1 MLNGI
6 LDLIFI
12 VEEYITFRIPQAGFF
27 EHFYIN
33 IFSKYL
39 ISGMCYTYSVV
50 QGIYISLSGITITFN
65 RYIAIKY
72 HTKYSYLWSG
82 WRLILLSIWPLIIS
96 VCIFVIF
103 HKIEVEYT
111 LTDIGVISVQYKDL
125 ETNNLIFKIRLI
137 IYLFALCINIIL
149 NVILLY
155 TKKKKNNL
163 AIINKNIKKREMKLE
178 VTMAKFAIL
187 YCSFLTLLVCVE
199 IGMIVAV
206 ITKAIIV
213 AEILLTSYVFI
224 ESVMVF
230 FISYTLLYLSYD
242 FRRKFL
248 LFIGYSKLWFFG
260 IKSKTLVK
268 TIKIPANVIKSKFSS
283 SRS

>member
-1 MLNGI
+1 MYFEIKSVIIILKIYFGLCFVIDIFSFVLYILILFFIGNKIIKKDKTYSSGFYKIIMLNGI

-39 ISGMCYTYSVV
+39 ISGMC
-50 QGIYISLSGITITFN
+50 IYISLSGITITFN

-178 VTMAKFAIL
+178 VTMAKFATVN
-187 YCSFLTLLVCVE
+187 C
-199 IGMIVAV
+199 
-206 ITKAIIV
+206 
-213 AEILLTSYVFI
+213 
-224 ESVMVF
+224 
-230 FISYTLLYLSYD
+230 
-242 FRRKFL
+242 
-248 LFIGYSKLWFFG
+248 
-260 IKSKTLVK
+260 
-268 TIKIPANVIKSKFSS
+268 
-283 SRS
+283 

>member
-178 VTMAKFAIL
+178 VTMAKFATVN
-187 YCSFLTLLVCVE
+187 CSFLTLLVCTE
-199 IGMIVAV
+199 ISIIIV
-206 ITKAIIV
+206 ITSQATTV
-213 AEILLTSYVFI
+213 AEIILTSYVFL
-224 ESVMVF
+224 ETVMVF
-230 FISYTLLYLSYD
+230 FTPYTLLYLSYD
-242 FRRKFL
+242 FRQKFFY
-248 LFIGYSKLWFFG
+248 FIGCYKLCFFG
-260 IKSKTLVK
+260 NNNKILVK
-268 TIKIPANVIKSKFSS
+268 TKKTHTRANRTRFQF
-283 SRS
+283 